1 MKTLNESGGRLRSGR
16 LVRLRVQISD
26 LSGNLARVSELI
38 TELGGN
44 IIEVEH

>member
-1 MKTLNESGGRLRSGR
+1 MKTLNESGSRLRSGR
-16 LVRLRVQISD
+16 LVRLCVQISD
-26 LSGNLARVSELI
+26 LSANLARVSELI